1 MSTIYPGQPTSAGPA
16 SAERCESRLLA
27 FISAHPLLP
36 ALLLLVIATAVRMAG
51 TVDSDVAWQLWTARH
66 LNGGATLYRDIVEV
80 NPPLWFWVGR
90 PMDALASLMGTR
102 VEPVLIGAIA
112 LLTAASLAA
121 TSRIIGREPS
131 LRKAVFLAYAV
142 LILFVMPWLHAGQ
155 REQLLLIGALPYATL
170 VAARR
175 NSAPVSPV
183 LAFLIGAGA
192 ALAFAL
198 KHYFLIV
205 PALLELWL
213 IATQRRQCRVM
224 RPEVISILVVGI
236 LYAAAILLFA
246 FDYLTTIV
254 PMARLAY
261 GVTGAT
267 LLTQLIRPGLLV
279 GLLTLFV
286 IAMHRRHLSGGA
298 AQVGAALTIAAL
310 GFAAIY
316 FMQAKG
322 WVYHAIPLEGGAA
335 LALAALVL
343 LPVQSPTSLRLIAP
357 ALLALPLVVTAQ
369 EVAHDPGP
377 ERDLLRAISGLK
389 DGDSVGF
396 LTEDT
401 APPFSVTLQHSF
413 RSASRYNGFWLLR
426 AIASNEARPLPD
438 PRLTGIGREAIHHV
452 TTDFRCIAPH
462 RIVIARPQPGTW
474 NAQSIDILPYFQR
487 EAGFT
492 ELLTHY
498 RRLDLPRST
507 YEAYERVS
515 EPQRP
520 PVSACRQ
527 GF

>member
-1 MSTIYPGQPTSAGPA
+1 MLTIYPGQPSSAGPA
-16 SAERCESRLLA
+16 SEERRESRLLA
-27 FISAHPLLP
+27 FIAAHPLLP
-36 ALLLLVIATAVRMAG
+36 ALLLLVIATAVRMPG

-80 NPPLWFWVGR
+80 NPPLWFWMGR
-90 PMDALASLMGTR
+90 PVDALASLIGTR
-102 VEPVLIGAIA
+102 LEPVLIGAVA

-121 TSRIIGREPS
+121 TSLIIGRESS
-131 LRKAVFLAYAV
+131 LRKAGFLAYAV

-155 REQLLLIGALPYATL
+155 REQLLLIGALPYAAL
-170 VAARR
+170 IGARR

-213 IATQRRQCRVM
+213 IATQRREWRAM
-224 RPEVISILVVGI
+224 RPEVIAIVGMGT

-246 FDYLTTIV
+246 PDYLTTIV

-286 IAMHRRHLSGGA
+286 IAMHRRHLSGA
-298 AQVGAALTIAAL
+298 APQVGAALTIAAL
-310 GFAAIY
+310 GFAGVY

-343 LPVQSPTSLRLIAP
+343 LPARAPISLRLIAP

-377 ERDLLRAISGLK
+377 EPDLLRAISGLK
-389 DGDSVGF
+389 DGDTVGF

-401 APPFSVTLQHSF
+401 APPFSVTLQHNF

-426 AIASNEARPLPD
+426 AIASNEAARHPD
-438 PRLTGIGREAIHHV
+438 PRIAELGREAIHQV
-452 TTDFRCIAPH
+452 TTDFRCVAPQ
-462 RIVIARPQPGTW
+462 RLIIARPQPGAW

-487 EAGFT
+487 DAGFR

-498 RRLDLPRST
+498 RRLNLARST
-507 YEAYERVS
+507 YEAYARVS

-520 PVSACRQ
+520 PVSASRQ

>member
-1 MSTIYPGQPTSAGPA
+1 MS
-16 SAERCESRLLA
+16 
-27 FISAHPLLP
+27 
-36 ALLLLVIATAVRMAG
+36 G

-66 LNGGATLYRDIVEV
+66 LNRGAPLYRDIIEV
-80 NPPLWFWVGR
+80 NPPLWFWMAMPV
-90 PMDALASLMGTR
+90 DALAALIGTR
-102 VEPVLIGAIA
+102 VEPVLMAALA
-112 LLTAASLAA
+112 LLTAASLAV
-121 TSRIIGREPS
+121 TSLIIGREPS
-131 LRKAVFLAYAV
+131 LRKAAFLAYAA

-155 REQLLLIGALPYATL
+155 REQLLLIGAVPYATL
-170 VAARR
+170 IAARR
-175 NSAPVSPV
+175 NAAPVSPV
-183 LAFLIGAGA
+183 LAFFIGTGA
-192 ALAFAL
+192 ALAFSL

-213 IATQRRQCRVM
+213 IIGQRGQWRIL
-224 RPEVISILVVGI
+224 RPEVIAILAVGI
-236 LYAAAILLFA
+236 LYSAAILLFA
-246 FDYLTTIV
+246 PDYLTTIV

-267 LLTQLIRPGLLV
+267 LLAQLIRPGLLV
-279 GLLTLFV
+279 GLLTLIV
-286 IAMHRRHLSGGA
+286 IAIHRRHLSGGA
-298 AQVGAALTIAAL
+298 ARVGAAITIAAV
-310 GFAAIY
+310 GFVAIY

-343 LPVQSPTSLRLIAP
+343 LPLHSPTSLRLIAP

-369 EVAHDPGP
+369 EVAHDAGP

-401 APPFSVTLQHSF
+401 APPFSVTLQHNF

-426 AIASNEARPLPD
+426 AIASNEARPHPD
-438 PRLTGIGREAIHHV
+438 PRLTAIGREAIHQV

-515 EPQRP
+515 EPERP